1 MKKIFV
7 FGAIILCA
15 ATVSARHHHGGKGVH
30 LAAGIVNLVGASINT
45 VAAVFTPRTVVVHHP
60 APPPRPVIVT
70 PPPPPPRPV
79 VIHRPAPPPRPVVI
93 HHPAP
98 PPRPVHHRPAPPAR
112 HPGPGFRG
120 GRR

>member
-1 MKKIFV
+1 MKKLFV
-7 FGAIILCA
+7 FGAVILCA
-15 ATVSARHHHGGKGVH
+15 ATVCARPHHHHGNKGLH

-45 VAAVFTPRTVVVHHP
+45 VAAVFTPRTVVVTP
-60 APPPRPVIVT
+60 PPPPPRTVIVT

-79 VIHRPAPPPRPVVI
+79 VVTPPPPPRPVVI

-98 PPRPVHHRPAPPAR
+98 RPVHRPAPPVR
-112 HPGPGFRG
+112 HHAPGYRG